1 MNFLIRFAFEAFV
14 NDLNLYLEV
23 FLKIIKIE
31 RIIDLAYI

>member
-14 NDLNLYLEV
+14 NDLNFYLEV